1 LNVINK
7 TSRSEPV
14 FSFLAAIPIA
24 LLGGLIG
31 LGGAE
36 FRLPVLVGFLKRSA
50 SRSVT
55 INLAVSLVTLIVSL
69 ITRLRV
75 ASAFPLMEF
84 IVILIAMTGGAILA
98 AYTMAG
104 RLIHISEH
112 KLEFWMRNLLVGI
125 GILLIAEGFATIGS
139 LELSR
144 SSMIVQASVGVGFG
158 ALIGLVSSLL
168 GVAGGELIIP
178 TLVFIFGV
186 GIKLAGTAS
195 LMISLPTVC
204 AGLIRYA
211 RAGALFDRSDM
222 MDIVT
227 PMGLGSVIGSVLG
240 GLLFGIV
247 SPNLLKVLLG
257 VVLIYS
263 ALRIFLRRR
272 HE

>member
-1 LNVINK
+1 MNAINK
-7 TSRSEPV
+7 VSRTEATL
-14 FSFLAAIPIA
+14 SFFVAIPIA

-36 FRLPVLVGFLKRSA
+36 FRLPVLIGFLRRSA

-75 ASAFPLMEF
+75 ASAFPLTEF
-84 IVILIAMTGGAILA
+84 IVLLIAMTGGAILA
-98 AYTMAG
+98 AYALAG
-104 RLIHISEH
+104 RIVHISEE

-125 GILLIAEGFATIGS
+125 GLLLIVEGFATIGS
-139 LELSR
+139 LELTR
-144 SSMIVQASVGVGFG
+144 SPLLLQAVVGAGFG

-178 TLVFIFGV
+178 TLVFIFGI

-211 RAGALFDRSDM
+211 RAGALFDRNDLL
-222 MDIVT
+222 DIVT
-227 PMGLGSVIGSVLG
+227 PMGAGSILGSILG